1 MFSLDIVQSVL
12 HHNQLLRNAF
22 QLWAHNAGL
31 PSTFGPFLC
40 NKSSFLPF
48 KVLRLLFKFLSKL
61 IDIRFIFADLFERQR
76 KKKNEKQTQ
85 LQGVKFI

>member
-31 PSTFGPFLC
+31 PSTFGPLLC
-40 NKSSFLPF
+40 NKSFFLSF